1 MGEDKNLQCQ
11 AVTLV
16 TMRVG
21 LDKARVGKILL
32 TMPSFH
38 SRDKE
43 RRVELDMA
51 RVGKLLL
58 TMPSVHS
65 RNNEQG
71 EWSSIRRAWGRWR
84 LKRYTF
90 VCAFYVTIDC

>member
-51 RVGKLLL
+51 QVGKILL

-65 RNNEQG
+65 RNKESGARSGARG
-71 EWSSIRRAWGRWR
+71 EGG
-84 LKRYTF
+84 
-90 VCAFYVTIDC
+90 D